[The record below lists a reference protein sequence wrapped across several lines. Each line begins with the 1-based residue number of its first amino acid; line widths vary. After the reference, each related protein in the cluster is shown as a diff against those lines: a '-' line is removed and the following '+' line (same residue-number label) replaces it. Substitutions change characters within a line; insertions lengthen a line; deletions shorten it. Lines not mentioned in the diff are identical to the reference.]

1 MCIDNSLVFKIKL
14 SLIATN
20 VKSILSYCIPMPM
33 EVLHMEKSWFAFLFN
48 SGKLKGL
55 SKLTLWGK

>member
-1 MCIDNSLVFKIKL
+1 ML
-14 SLIATN
+14 
-20 VKSILSYCIPMPM
+20 M

-55 SKLTLWGK
+55 AKLSEAS